1 MDEPAKT
8 YSKIGIAYS
17 GGLDSSLAIE
27 IARRKYKAKEI
38 VAVCADVGQGA
49 DEVQVARDKAKV
61 LKIDPIFVD
70 ARKEFTEDWLVKA
83 IRANSDYEG
92 IHGPVEA
99 NIQHVA
105 EGGAEWSPR
114 SSW

>member
-1 MDEPAKT
+1 MYDMIISA
-8 YSKIGIAYS
+8 
-17 GGLDSSLAIE
+17 SSLAVE
-27 IARRKYKAKEI
+27 IARHTYKAKKI
-38 VAVCADVGQGA
+38 VAVCVDVGQGA
-49 DEVQVARDKAKV
+49 DEVKMAGEKAQA
-61 LKIDPIFVD
+61 LKIDPIFID
-70 ARKEFTEDWLVKA
+70 ARRGFTEDWLVGA